1 MFDKFPWR
9 GIANNGSAVRN
20 CSGGYAHPAIFWM
33 KFFSKRGVVAHK
45 RKSARGQKMGK
56 KMSGRGVSRDARV
69 ACRLPLEEK
78 ERLQAECEAHGV
90 SLSELLRARAIGT
103 KLLSQIEAQAIAE
116 LRRQGGLLKHLVTQ
130 SDAVDPK
137 QVRDAV
143 ATIVATVKRIGDQAA
158 AR

>member
-1 MFDKFPWR
+1 ME
-9 GIANNGSAVRN
+9 
-20 CSGGYAHPAIFWM
+20 
-33 KFFSKRGVVAHK
+33 KR
-45 RKSARGQKMGK
+45 
-56 KMSGRGVSRDARV
+56 MSSRGVSRDARV

-130 SDAVDPK
+130 TDAVDPK
-137 QVRDAV
+137 QVRDAL